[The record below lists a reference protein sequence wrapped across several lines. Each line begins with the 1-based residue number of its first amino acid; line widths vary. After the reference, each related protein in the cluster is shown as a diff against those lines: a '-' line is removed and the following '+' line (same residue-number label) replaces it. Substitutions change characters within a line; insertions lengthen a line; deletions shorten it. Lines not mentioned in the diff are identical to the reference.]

1 MALFQHWTTVS
12 KKVVFETRLL
22 SSLSNDIPNEPLDIP
37 LGVLFPLLLTRFPW
51 GHVRNCR
58 QWINSQQHPAL
69 SKDLITGSRA
79 GYCPYFRNI
88 SVGCHLWLLHTAT
101 QTFFYLRK
109 GAAAP
114 LLSRVSASLR
124 SIPPLSLRNG
134 QALDC
139 IHPAGKKARIGLSPK
154 ALSFYFPFPAY
165 LAIRGRT
172 SPGTSLLL
180 FWLGWRT
187 FGLAGGADSVKP
199 CLTRGGHPKG
209 LGLEG
214 IRGAS

>member
-124 SIPPLSLRNG
+124 SIPSLTLRNE

-139 IHPAGKKARIGLSPK
+139 IHPAGKTSTYQGFLRKPSLSIFSYVGTCFQKPK
-154 ALSFYFPFPAY
+154 PKKQYSYLRKCEYF
-165 LAIRGRT
+165 RRE
-172 SPGTSLLL
+172 
-180 FWLGWRT
+180 R
-187 FGLAGGADSVKP
+187 VKDYEP
-199 CLTRGGHPKG
+199 
-209 LGLEG
+209 
-214 IRGAS
+214 